1 MSRTSVS
8 ASTQDDLRRLNLS
21 RLLRRLHTAGPATR
35 SDLVALTGLN
45 RSTVGDLVAQLAEV
59 GLVREGAGLA
69 GQVGRPSLL
78 VEPVPESAVVV
89 AVDLGVDRTQVALV
103 GLGGVVL
110 AAGEGRHSRSSLTP
124 EAAARTVAKMT
135 ARMLD
140 EAPRDSALVGIGVA
154 VPGIVDR
161 FDGRVRLAPNLG
173 WRDVPLGE
181 VVQRALRDEVGVVT
195 RVVISNDAD
204 LGALA
209 EHARG
214 AAVAHRNLIFLIGEV
229 GIGGGII
236 IDGEPMGGAGG
247 YGGEVG
253 HVVVDPSGSTC
264 RCGSQGCWETTIGR
278 HSIIR
283 AAGLDP
289 EGDDV
294 VDVITAA
301 RDGDLRAQASLDEA
315 GRWLG
320 IGLANLVNV
329 FNPQAIVLGGH
340 LRLLYPHVAPMVD
353 RHIGRAV
360 PGAREQVQVLVA
372 ALDGDSSIVGAAESA
387 FATLLGDPVGVIGSS
402 HRAAS

>member
-1 MSRTSVS
+1 MYRAS

-21 RLLRRLHTAGPATR
+21 RLLRRLHMAGPATR
-35 SDLVALTGLN
+35 SDLVAHTGLN
-45 RSTVGDLVAQLAEV
+45 RSTVGDLVAQLAEA

-78 VEPVPESAVVV
+78 VEPVPESAVVI
-89 AVDLGVDRTQVALV
+89 AVELGVDRTQVALV
-103 GLGGVVL
+103 GLGGTVL
-110 AAGEGRHSRSSLTP
+110 ATGEDRHPRSPVTP
-124 EAAARTVAKMT
+124 KAAAKAIATMT

-140 EAPRDSALVGIGVA
+140 EAPTDAALVGIGIA
-154 VPGIVDR
+154 VPGIIDR
-161 FDGRVRLAPNLG
+161 YDGRVRVAPNLG
-173 WRDVPLGE
+173 WHDVPLGE
-181 VVQRALRDEVGVVT
+181 VVQRALLEVLGT
-195 RVVISNDAD
+195 SPRVVISNDAD

-236 IDGEPMGGAGG
+236 IDGDPMGGAGG

-253 HVVVDPSGSTC
+253 HVVIDPRGATC

-278 HSIIR
+278 HALIR
-283 AAGLDP
+283 AAGRDP
-289 EGDDV
+289 EADDV
-294 VDVITAA
+294 VDVIDAA
-301 RDGDLRAQASLDEA
+301 LHGDVRARAALDEA

-320 IGLANLVNV
+320 VGLANLVNV

-340 LRLLYPHVAPMVD
+340 LRLLHPHVAPIMMEQ
-353 RHIGRAV
+353 INRAL

-372 ALDGDSSIVGAAESA
+372 ALDSDSSIVGAAESA
-387 FATLLGDPVGVIGSS
+387 FAGLLDDPIGVIGASQ
-402 HRAAS
+402 RAAS

>member
-1 MSRTSVS
+1 MSRAS

-21 RLLRRLHTAGPATR
+21 RLLRRLHMAGPATR
-35 SDLVALTGLN
+35 SDLVAHTGLN
-45 RSTVGDLVAQLAEV
+45 RSTVGDLVAQLAEA

-103 GLGGVVL
+103 GLGGAVL
-110 AAGEGRHSRSSLTP
+110 ATGEERHARSPFTP
-124 EAAARTVAKMT
+124 QAAARAVAAIT
-135 ARMLD
+135 ARMVD
-140 EAPRDSALVGIGVA
+140 EAPADAALVGIGIA
-154 VPGIVDR
+154 VPGIIDR

-173 WRDVPLGE
+173 WHDVPLGA
-181 VVQRALRDEVGVVT
+181 VVQRALLEELGVT
-195 RVVISNDAD
+195 PRVVISNDAD

-214 AAVAHRNLIFLIGEV
+214 AAVAHRNLIFLVGEV

-236 IDGEPMGGAGG
+236 IEGDPMGGAGG

-283 AAGLDP
+283 AAGRDP
-289 EGDDV
+289 DSDDV
-294 VDVITAA
+294 VDVIDAA
-301 RDGDLRAQASLDEA
+301 MRGEARARAALDEA

-340 LRLLYPHVAPMVD
+340 LRLLHPQVASIVEQ
-353 RHIGRAV
+353 HIGRAV

-387 FATLLGDPVGVIGSS
+387 FASLLDDPIGVIGSS
-402 HRAAS
+402 YRAAS